1 MNVLIHAL
9 LILIEL
15 EIIVI
20 LPSQQ
25 ILNVIQLSNVNVNI
39 NIILLILIQ
48 IKKSIIVS
56 NQELNAQMDMTII
69 LIINAEIVHYALPKK

>member
-1 MNVLIHAL
+1 MNVLINAL

-39 NIILLILIQ
+39 SIILLILIQ